1 MAEENI
7 GSLLRDLAEELGEA
21 QTFIENHKSMISP
34 EQIQEFLKE
43 IQLLQ
48 NKIESTKTKIA
59 NATKSGRPINYNAKA
74 FINNVRTARNNIAS
88 KGGSYR
94 RTYKKTYKRKMRQ

>member
-21 QTFIENHKSMISP
+21 QAYIEENKSMISP

-48 NKIESTKTKIA
+48 NKIEYTKTKIA
-59 NATKSGRPINYNAKA
+59 KSGSPINYNAQA
-74 FINNVRTARNNIAS
+74 FINNVKRARNNIAS
-88 KGGSYR
+88 KGGRRRRR
-94 RTYKKTYKRKMRQ
+94 RTYKRKTRR